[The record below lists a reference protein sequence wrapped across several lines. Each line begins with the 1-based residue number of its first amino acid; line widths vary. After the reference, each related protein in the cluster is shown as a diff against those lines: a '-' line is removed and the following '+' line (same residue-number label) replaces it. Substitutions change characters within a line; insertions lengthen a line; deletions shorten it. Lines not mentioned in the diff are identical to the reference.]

1 MSSSEQQRCCA
12 GPSPCNSGR
21 RRWFQSCIV
30 RPTTG
35 RDCCCKTA
43 ATVEESTPPDMAI
56 ATRPGCVSAL
66 TGRVSNWVAVSI
78 DSILSDCSELRR
90 NRREVSPLHE
100 PTDSSEGIGKTKA
113 SVHFGRNDRYW
124 RFALNDG
131 VGKSGRN
138 DRLSTRA
145 CSD

>member
-35 RDCCCKTA
+35 RDCCWRTA
-43 ATVEESTPPDMAI
+43 ATVDESTPPDIAI

-66 TGRVSNWVAVSI
+66 TGRVSNWVSVGISFTF
-78 DSILSDCSELRR
+78 ILAGFRHFAIGGGEFAEL
-90 NRREVSPLHE
+90 
-100 PTDSSEGIGKTKA
+100 G
-113 SVHFGRNDRYW
+113 
-124 RFALNDG
+124 DG
-131 VGKSGRN
+131 GGNGFECV
-138 DRLSTRA
+138 
-145 CSD
+145 